1 MEWCFKFFHWCLL
14 LLQRRLYSQIMT
26 VVVIALCVIPLF
38 VPKLLKKKLE
48 KLNREALSSK
58 AKYLEF
64 LNEFLEGFQ
73 TIKIFGRGCEINRY
87 HKKINEE
94 TTNKVQF
101 NSKWRRIS
109 MSLSYGMGNFVVI
122 GAWVFG
128 AAFALNGSLSSQ
140 LIAFDNANEIWL
152 QVHFRLL
159 ANTMPE
165 LCLVVL

>member
-1 MEWCFKFFHWCLL
+1 M
-14 LLQRRLYSQIMT
+14 RLYAVFKTAVLRKRNRWGMPITFILNNNVATVETEYVHGILMVVFQVFSLVFALIATTLIQPIMT

-101 NSKWRRIS
+101 NSKWC
-109 MSLSYGMGNFVVI
+109 L
-122 GAWVFG
+122 
-128 AAFALNGSLSSQ
+128 AL
-140 LIAFDNANEIWL
+140 
-152 QVHFRLL
+152 LL
-159 ANTMPE
+159 R
-165 LCLVVL
+165 